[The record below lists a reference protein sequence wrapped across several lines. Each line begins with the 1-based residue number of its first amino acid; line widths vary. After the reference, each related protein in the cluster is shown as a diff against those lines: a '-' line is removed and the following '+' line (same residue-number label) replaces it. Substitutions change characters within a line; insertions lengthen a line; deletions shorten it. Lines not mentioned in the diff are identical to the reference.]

1 MKLQKPQKL
10 WTILAGF
17 FIANALLA
25 EFLGVK
31 IFSLEKTF
39 GFNPSDIKLGDSN
52 FNFDLTAGVIIWPAV
67 FINTDINNDFYGK
80 KAVKFLSYLAAGILA
95 FSFLV
100 VTLVIKTVP
109 SQYWTSNFKGISDIN
124 GAYNAIFGQGLW
136 IIAGS
141 IIAFLVG
148 QVVDAVVFERIKR
161 KTSGKGIWLRATVS
175 TLISQFIDSYLVLII
190 AFYVGQGF
198 DLKWVLQIGTMN
210 YFYKFIV
217 AICLIP
223 LLYVIHH
230 TIDKFLGKSLSEQMK
245 KDAMVV

>member
-1 MKLQKPQKL
+1 VKLQKPQKL

-67 FINTDINNDFYGK
+67 FIITDIINDFYGK

-100 VTLVIKTVP
+100 VTLVIKSIGLV
-109 SQYWTSNFKGISDIN
+109 ISR
-124 GAYNAIFGQGLW
+124 
-136 IIAGS
+136 
-141 IIAFLVG
+141 AFLISTELIMQSLVR
-148 QVVDAVVFERIKR
+148 V
-161 KTSGKGIWLRATVS
+161 SG
-175 TLISQFIDSYLVLII
+175 
-190 AFYVGQGF
+190 
-198 DLKWVLQIGTMN
+198 
-210 YFYKFIV
+210 
-217 AICLIP
+217 
-223 LLYVIHH
+223 
-230 TIDKFLGKSLSEQMK
+230 
-245 KDAMVV
+245 